1 MRFIL
6 FIIPILFYFSIS
18 AQSLKFDNSWVFGN
32 SAYGGATNNYVY
44 TFYNNKF
51 EFNNNLP
58 AILPM
63 DISNSSISDSLGNLL
78 FYTNGVS
85 IANKNG
91 KYMDGGKYINPIIS
105 STPWFS
111 YGAAIPQQ
119 CLIFPCNNNKY
130 MIFHSDEIHTNIDIT
145 YRYISPSIYYTLI
158 DMSENNGEGNV
169 KKLNSLIIKDTFNT
183 GQLAACK
190 HANGRDWWVI
200 NQKYNTSTF
209 FEYLI
214 TDNKVLSVDTQNI
227 GKNIFYPAGQSLF
240 TPNGE
245 KYIRSESF
253 AINEPSYLQI
263 FDFDRCSGKLSNERL
278 IILEDSS
285 SVYVCGGAVS
295 PNSRYVYVTYFKYII
310 QFDLWADDIAA
321 SRDTVAIY
329 DDFKTP
335 LGSWTTFWLAQLG
348 PDGRIYIMTGP
359 NGTDFLHVID
369 QPDKK
374 GKACN
379 VLQHAIQLPTGSA
392 WTIPNFPNYR
402 LGPLKGSPCD
412 TVSVATKDIKPED
425 YGIKLFPNPSSTI
438 IKIDI
443 TIPQYDPT
451 IKTEV
456 VVVDVSGAIVM
467 RYVMPDFAY
476 LATLD
481 ISKLPSGVYG
491 VQLRQPQKSGERVLA
506 TEKLVVVE

>member
-1 MRFIL
+1 MKFIL

-32 SAYGGATNNYVY
+32 SNYGASNNYV
-44 TFYNNKF
+44 FSFDNNKI
-51 EFNNNLP
+51 EYKKNLP

-63 DISNSSISDSLGNLL
+63 DYSNTSISDSLGDLL
-78 FYTNGVS
+78 LYTNGVS

-91 KYMDGGKYINPIIS
+91 KYLDGGKFISPILS
-105 STPWFS
+105 STPWFK
-111 YGAAIPQQ
+111 YGSPSKQQ
-119 CLIFPCNNNKY
+119 GIILPCTNNKF
-130 MIFHSDEIHTNIDIT
+130 IFFYVDDIFLKIDT
-145 YRYISPSIYYTLI
+145 SNYYIAPGIYKSII
-158 DMSENNGEGNV
+158 DMNENGEEG
-169 KKLNSLIIKDTFNT
+169 KLTELNKLVLKDTFNT
-183 GQLAACK
+183 GQLSACK

-200 NQKYNTSTF
+200 NQKFNSSIFYK
-209 FEYLI
+209 YLI
-214 TDNKVLSVDTQNI
+214 NNENVETIDTQHI
-227 GKNIFYPAGQSLF
+227 GTNIFYPLGQSVF
-240 TPNGE
+240 TPNGSN
-245 KYIRSESF
+245 YIRSEAF
-253 AINEPSYLQI
+253 EIGKPSYLQI
-263 FDFDRCSGKLSNERL
+263 FDFDRCSGNLSNERL
-278 IILEDSS
+278 IMLEDST

-295 PNSRYVYVTYFKYII
+295 PNSRFVYVTYFKYII

-335 LGSWTTFWLAQLG
+335 LGSWTTFWMAQLG

-392 WTIPNFPNYR
+392 WSIPNFPNYR

-412 TVSVATKDIKPED
+412 TVSVAAKEIKPED